1 MTQKMAVVVPDTATQ
16 GGEVSQRADDDNK
29 VVGHGCPGTVEVF
42 L

>member
-16 GGEVSQRADDDNK
+16 GGEVSQRADDNE
-29 VVGHGCPGTVEVF
+29 VVGHDCPGTMEVF